1 MTLWLPALGGCEWAG
16 AGHRGATGD
25 HKGPHPTQLHPRPY
39 GYREAFTTWSAG
51 IRQTLPNDLEKYADI
66 ARRL

>member
-39 GYREAFTTWSAG
+39 GYREAFTTWSG
-51 IRQTLPNDLEKYADI
+51 EMGLSIGLTIVERGNGRP
-66 ARRL
+66 